1 MVVGE
6 IYRTATIFK
15 KMPNK
20 TMDILIHDS
29 TDRLTERC
37 T

>member
-1 MVVGE
+1 MKQE
-6 IYRTATIFK
+6 KYTEQQILK

-29 TDRLTERC
+29 TDTLTERC
-37 T
+37 I